1 MFLTRRQT
9 LVGSGVTLAAG
20 TVAGCASYG
29 TPPAAPAAAPES
41 GTGAAAPTPG
51 AAAEANT
58 LATTADVPVG
68 SGVIVGEGDQ
78 AVVLTQPTAGQ
89 FEGFSAVC
97 THAGCTLA
105 EVVGTH
111 INCPCHGS
119 SFNLDGTVARGPAK
133 RPLDPKPVAVNGDS
147 ITLQ

>member
-1 MFLTRRQT
+1 MP
-9 LVGSGVTLAAG
+9 G
-20 TVAGCASYG
+20 T
-29 TPPAAPAAAPES
+29 APAQAQALVKTS
-41 GTGAAAPTPG
+41 
-51 AAAEANT
+51 
-58 LATTADVPVG
+58 DVPVG
-68 SGVIVGEGDQ
+68 SGV
-78 AVVLTQPTAGQ
+78 VVDGTVITQPTAGQ